1 MATAELKEQLTH
13 PDSSAQKKVPEAER
27 SRRMAHLKASLP
39 GLALEGPL
47 EPSFSLLDKAAAIER
62 ENQLRFLS
70 PDVCVSRAFEVTNA
84 RPDKKVLELDDA
96 KTLSVSSQADVPESP
111 PCSALQLQEALLRRG
126 VAFAFAQIV
135 SFTSYQKYVTLLFQ
149 HLARDPPPDYQRC
162 SVSQLARADRMVFER
177 LIAADVKPRRDPSGV
192 YALDTK
198 LLEALESYQVSM
210 LLMPLAAQRPD
221 QRGLKRPAASASSG
235 QFGRARP
242 GSKWAK
248 GRGRGA
254 PAGKGKGRVHG
265 PAVPKVISDLGGHAR
280 TDDGKELC
288 FNHNLEG
295 CKNPHCKRF
304 APSASR
310 ALTRLGSAIES
321 LGRRGCRCRALRR
334 RALNHVFPLVRSS
347 PHAFLRAMPNLLQPP
362 FSNRGSRKPMSALWC
377 PISSPSVLLGD
388 KACHPSL
395 ALQRARTSMGLWLA

>member
-1 MATAELKEQLTH
+1 MSSLLDSEAHFEKRASEIGMSGASLQALQAHGVATMGNIAHIIGTPGQPLADADVEVWMRLHLPAATLGDQASLRRLIWEGGALATAELKEQLTH

-27 SRRMAHLKASLP
+27 SRRMAHLRASLP

-248 GRGRGA
+248 GRGRGV
-254 PAGKGKGRVHG
+254 PAGKGKGRIHG
-265 PAVPKVISDLGGHAR
+265 PAVPKVISDLGGHAK

-295 CKNPHCKRF
+295 CKNPHCKR
-304 APSASR
+304 
-310 ALTRLGSAIES
+310 L
-321 LGRRGCRCRALRR
+321 
-334 RALNHVFPLVRSS
+334 HVCAKCFKSTHTIRQC
-347 PHAFLRAMPNLLQPP
+347 N
-362 FSNRGSRKPMSALWC
+362 
-377 PISSPSVLLGD
+377 
-388 KACHPSL
+388 
-395 ALQRARTSMGLWLA
+395 